1 MNCAFWYSLHFEI
14 MQYIPKSIRI
24 TKFCLNC
31 AISYNLHF
39 EIMQC
44 IPKSIR
50 IAKFYLNYAINYNL
64 HFEIMQCI
72 FCEYG
77 MWYMTMLVSTFI
89 E

>member
-1 MNCAFWYSLHFEI
+1 
-14 MQYIPKSIRI
+14 MQCIPKSIRI
-24 TKFCLNC
+24 AKFYLNC

-44 IPKSIR
+44 ILNSIR

-77 MWYMTMLVSTFI
+77 PWYMTMLVSTFI